1 VSQCKKDNQS
11 APVGRDSR
19 HDRQLQTDEVTQTGS
34 CCYGPRSGDHDES
47 LRRYE
52 AFYTL
57 LLKRVG
63 DMAAQGKSLEEIKKE
78 LKMPE
83 YADWHDQER
92 FGANIDAA
100 YKSVKK

>member
-1 VSQCKKDNQS
+1 MLARKADEIIESGNCSYRSRS
-11 APVGRDSR
+11 A
-19 HDRQLQTDEVTQTGS
+19 DRDEVF
-34 CCYGPRSGDHDES
+34 DE
-47 LRRYE
+47 YE

-63 DMAAQGKSLEEIKKE
+63 DMAAPGKSLAEIKKE

-83 YADWHDQER
+83 YADCHDQDR
-92 FGANIDAA
+92 LGANIDGA